1 MFVKVFI
8 TDDIKKSDVFQDN
21 VTVLR
26 DEFSNL
32 AELLTKYS
40 IPFFSRRYAS
50 HMCFETSMPA
60 ILGYFVTMLF
70 NPNNVS
76 RLACLLN
83 VLRAQFG
90 CCSSPVGRV
99 RDEPA
104 H

>member
-1 MFVKVFI
+1 MKAFI
-8 TDDIKKSDVFQDN
+8 TDDIKKSDIFQDN

-26 DEFSNL
+26 DEFRNL

-40 IPFFSRRYAS
+40 VPFFSRRYAS

-76 RLACLLN
+76 RLAFLSS
-83 VLRAQFG
+83 VSSAQFG
-90 CCSSPVGRV
+90 CRSSPLGRV
-99 RDEPA
+99 RNKPA